1 MVDGG
6 SPIRLKSQKMLKLS
20 AVAAAVVTVA
30 VSEKVFQHF
39 PDLSSFLTLL
49 SRELKTYK
57 PEQSSLLFL
66 PNNIQKTMW

>member
-1 MVDGG
+1 MVVFLLD
-6 SPIRLKSQKMLKLS
+6 LKLS

-57 PEQSSLLFL
+57 PEKSSLLFL